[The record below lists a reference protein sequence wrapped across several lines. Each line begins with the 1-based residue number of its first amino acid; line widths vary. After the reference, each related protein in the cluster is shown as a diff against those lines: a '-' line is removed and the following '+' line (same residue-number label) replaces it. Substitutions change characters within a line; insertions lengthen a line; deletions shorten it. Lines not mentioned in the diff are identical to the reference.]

1 MKKYSVKFWI
11 IFWIIAVALLAS
23 WFLFWEIKNRGIR
36 LANVAIDYLPLKYDE
51 KDKYKNV
58 INIADYLLKDGKE
71 RTFLVL
77 LQNNMELRPGG
88 GYIGTFGILK
98 IENGRVKEI
107 QTHDLSNF
115 DARIPNIEKPP
126 YPMEE
131 TLSIKYWKLR
141 DSNYSPD
148 FIENAKKAEYFY
160 KLGEGQEELDG
171 TIAITA
177 NVLLTA
183 LEVIGPIQI
192 EGYPGTYDSENA
204 IMALEYQV
212 EKGYIDQDVEKGERK
227 SIMNELA
234 EEIADR
240 VSDLSISQKLKLFK
254 VIVGDLDKKDIQ
266 LYFKDAELQ
275 KIVEKA
281 NWGGAVDESW
291 NKDYLMV
298 VDANL
303 GAFKSDYYIKRS
315 MDYNVDLSGDIPKA
329 NLKITYNHTA
339 TQKDWMTRDYLTYVR
354 MYVPDG
360 AWLKKHPGLENPQFG
375 EEFGKK
381 YFGFIVE
388 TPIGTSRTVE
398 FQYDLPK
405 ELKSDSYDLKIQ
417 KQAGVNDI
425 PVKIK
430 VKGTSGNEKEYN
442 TNLNSDII
450 LSELELRN

>member
-227 SIMNELA
+227 SIMNE
-234 EEIADR
+234 
-240 VSDLSISQKLKLFK
+240 
-254 VIVGDLDKKDIQ
+254 
-266 LYFKDAELQ
+266 
-275 KIVEKA
+275 
-281 NWGGAVDESW
+281 
-291 NKDYLMV
+291 
-298 VDANL
+298 
-303 GAFKSDYYIKRS
+303 
-315 MDYNVDLSGDIPKA
+315 
-329 NLKITYNHTA
+329 
-339 TQKDWMTRDYLTYVR
+339 
-354 MYVPDG
+354 
-360 AWLKKHPGLENPQFG
+360 
-375 EEFGKK
+375 
-381 YFGFIVE
+381 
-388 TPIGTSRTVE
+388 
-398 FQYDLPK
+398 
-405 ELKSDSYDLKIQ
+405 
-417 KQAGVNDI
+417 
-425 PVKIK
+425 
-430 VKGTSGNEKEYN
+430 
-442 TNLNSDII
+442 
-450 LSELELRN
+450 